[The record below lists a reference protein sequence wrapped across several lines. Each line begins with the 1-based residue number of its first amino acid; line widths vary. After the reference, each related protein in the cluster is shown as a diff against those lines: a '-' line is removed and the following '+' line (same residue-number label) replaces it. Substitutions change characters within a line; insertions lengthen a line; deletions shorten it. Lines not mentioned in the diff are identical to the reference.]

1 MSPRPPGT
9 VYLVGAGPGDP
20 DLITLRGVELLAR
33 ADVIVYDGLAN
44 PVLLDHAP
52 PGAEHVYAGK
62 KHSERGGPLTQDE
75 IEAVLV
81 DRARRG
87 LTVVRL
93 KGGDPFVFGRGGEEA
108 ETLAAAGIPFEV
120 VPGVTA
126 ATAVPAYAGIPLTH
140 RAYAATA
147 IALTI
152 GHEGDVRQPHHVDWA
167 AVAHADT
174 IVLFMAVKHLA
185 ECTSEL
191 IAHGKPATTPAAA
204 IRWGTTAMQET
215 LVATLGTLAER
226 AAATGLKPPALIV
239 VGEVVRLR
247 ETISWYE
254 KRPLFGQRVLV
265 PRQKEQAKGFARAI
279 VALGGEPYVC
289 EVTELHE
296 AEHAPLSH
304 ALAELHA
311 GVYSWVAFTSAN
323 AVERTIDALLRA
335 GLDVRAFARA
345 RLAAVGPA
353 TARALEQR
361 GLRADLVPERGDGAA
376 VAEAMLAADPALAAR
391 GMAVLLPRAAEGR
404 EELAQALTAAGA
416 RVDAVAA
423 YRTVAVPNERLAPLA
438 ARLQAGDLHVLTF
451 FSPSQVTAVLGA
463 LGAPADAA
471 RTLAAAR
478 LVAAIGQTTADAL
491 RSAGVRVDLVA
502 SAPSAETLAA
512 EIVTALRSSHSPEA
526 R

>member
-1 MSPRPPGT
+1 MPPQPGT

-33 ADVIVYDGLAN
+33 ADVVVYDGLAN

-52 PGAEHVYAGK
+52 PAAEHVYAGK
-62 KHSERGGPLTQDE
+62 KHSERGAPLTQEE

-108 ETLAAAGIPFEV
+108 ETLTAAGIPYEV

-140 RAYAATA
+140 RAYASTA
-147 IALTI
+147 LALTI
-152 GHEGDVRQPHHVDWA
+152 GHEGDARPAHHVDWTA
-167 AVAHADT
+167 AARADT
-174 IVLFMAVKHLA
+174 IVLFMAVKHLG
-185 ECTSEL
+185 ECTQEL
-191 IAHGKPATTPAAA
+191 IAHGKPADTPAAA
-204 IRWGTTAMQET
+204 IRWGTTAVQET
-215 LVATLGTLAER
+215 LVGTVGDLAER
-226 AAATGLKPPALIV
+226 AAATGLKPPALII

-247 ETISWYE
+247 ERLAWYE
-254 KRPLFGQRVLV
+254 RRPLFGQRVLV
-265 PRQKEQAKGFARAI
+265 PRQKEQAKGLARAI

-296 AEHAPLSH
+296 ADPGPLMH

-311 GVYSWVAFTSAN
+311 GAYAWVAFTSAN
-323 AVERTIDALLRA
+323 AVERTVDALLRA
-335 GLDVRAFARA
+335 GLDARAFARA

-361 GLRADLVPERGDGAA
+361 GLRADLVPARGDGAA
-376 VAEAMLAADPALAAR
+376 VAQAMLEADPTLSVR
-391 GMAVLLPRAAEGR
+391 GLSVLLPRAAEGR
-404 EELAQALTAAGA
+404 EELAQALASAGA
-416 RVDAVAA
+416 HVDAVAA
-423 YRTVAVPNERLAPLA
+423 YRTVAVPPERLAHLV
-438 ARLQAGDLHVLTF
+438 ARLRAHELSVLTF
-451 FSPSQVTAVLGA
+451 FSPSQVAAIADA
-463 LGAPADAA
+463 LGPDAPEV
-471 RTLAAAR
+471 LSAAR
-478 LVAAIGQTTADAL
+478 LVAAIGQTTAEAL
-491 RSAGVRVDLVA
+491 RARAVRVDLIA
-502 SAPSAETLAA
+502 SAPSAEILAA
-512 EIVTALRSSHSPEA
+512 EIAERLRSSHSPEV